1 MATIGERELRERAAI
16 FINALQEA
24 DIHGELVETAF
35 RDWQA
40 KVSLVFNGDR
50 LGNVILYYKKNGNF
64 TLGVQEL
71 KDKRFNAQIQ
81 AYWNGKAALPSV
93 IPDITEQTSIPEP
106 TQLRAYVDGS
116 YVDGKTGYGAIIV
129 DGGDEV
135 GRFSGIVEE
144 ADGTRQ
150 VAGELQATMAVLT
163 WCLDH
168 QVSEIGIYY
177 DYEGIEK
184 WASGVWRAKQALT
197 QAYVNFLRQC
207 PVKIRWSKVESHSG
221 DYWNDIAD
229 QLAKQGAQM
238 SPKTTTP
245 SAASDRIEAD
255 YPYSEVEYY
264 YHRLSPYRD
273 LAFDFIAL
281 ASAIKKEFAEIDSA
295 AVDVIAYRYDFNYLE
310 HLYMQL
316 KESLLP

>member
-1 MATIGERELRERAAI
+1 MATIGEHELRERAAI

-24 DIHGELVETAF
+24 GIHGELVETAF

-71 KDKRFNAQIQ
+71 KDKRFNTQIQ
-81 AYWNGKAALPSV
+81 AWWNGKAALPPV
-93 IPDITEQTSIPEP
+93 TPDITEQTSIPEP
-106 TQLRAYVDGS
+106 THLRAYVDGS

-129 DGGDEV
+129 DGRDEV
-135 GRFSGIVEE
+135 VRFSGIVDV

-150 VAGELQATMAVLT
+150 VAGELQATMTVLA

-168 QVSEIGIYY
+168 QIAEIAVYY

-184 WASGVWRAKQALT
+184 WASGEWRAKQALT
-197 QAYVNFLRQC
+197 QAYVSFLRQC
-207 PVKIRWSKVESHSG
+207 PIKIQWSKVESHSG
-221 DYWNDIAD
+221 DYWNDVAD
-229 QLAKQGAQM
+229 QLAKQGAHV
-238 SPKTTTP
+238 SPKTAAP
-245 SAASDRIEAD
+245 SAASDHVETD
-255 YPYSEVEYY
+255 YSLSEVEYY
-264 YHRLSPYRD
+264 YQRLSPYRD
-273 LAFDFIAL
+273 RAFDFIAL
-281 ASAIKKEFAEIDSA
+281 ATAIQQQFAEIDS